1 MPRSALTGGGKKVY
15 REGLSTGR
23 KAIKQAEKLARPG
36 EQMKQYE
43 RAFNLAQQQLAPMQ
57 GEMRRQFTQEEAP
70 QLIAQFGGNAR
81 SSSALNQA
89 LAAAMTNLNQRMQ
102 SSTMQLA
109 SDIAGQE
116 MQNRMNMTQFNAGLG
131 QKMLGVNPYLPSSG
145 APSATKQAI
154 GHGLNLAAQ
163 AAGTYFGGPAGGT
176 AAGTGM
182 SMLTSKLTGG
192 NATPN
197 LANTFGDMEF
207 FKKGYQS
214 LPGTAGN

>member
-1 MPRSALTGGGKKVY
+1 MPRKALTGRGTKVF

-23 KAIKQAEKLARPG
+23 KAIQQAEKLARPG

-131 QKMLGVNPYLPSSG
+131 QQMLGVNPYLPSSG

-163 AAGTYFGGPAGGT
+163 AAGTYFSGGNPAAGKI
-176 AAGTGM
+176 AGTGM

-192 NATPN
+192 NATPD
-197 LANTFGDMEF
+197 LSSTFGGMDF
-207 FKKGYQS
+207 FKNA
-214 LPGTAGN
+214 GTAGN